1 MSRLGDAGGADG
13 ADDERPIPPDELRAW
28 IGLQAHVLRACAE
41 GLAVLA
47 AGHDPAAKTAY
58 RALLELAQR
67 LREVVELRLEA
78 PPPGAASA

>member
-1 MSRLGDAGGADG
+1 MSRLGDAGG
-13 ADDERPIPPDELRAW
+13 ADDERPIPPDELRAF

-47 AGHDPAAKTAY
+47 AGHDPAAKVAY

-67 LREVVELRLEA
+67 VRELVEIRMGEA
-78 PPPGAASA
+78 PPPPGAASA